1 MKKLLFILFI
11 LPIFSFGQLK
21 VAILD
26 FENTS
31 GIDKYDGLGKAM
43 SNMLITD
50 LKNNIHPRKV
60 IFMERSQLN
69 KILDE
74 QNLQKSKKFDNKTV
88 VEFGKLS
95 GVDFVI
101 IGSVYVLDNI
111 CNISSR
117 MVNVKTSE
125 IEYSKEVNGAISDWI
140 KLKSDLAI
148 EFANIVNNPISIEN
162 SDQTTSEGVLVQYAK
177 IIEAIDQENINLAE
191 GMIQMMKD
199 LQVDFNY
206 LDFLSEDIQKIK
218 ERLEDLELE
227 LEISVTD
234 PMGSANNFY
243 YNEDYINSIKYLK
256 IGRNRL
262 GKNNIGGLIDYYYL
276 LYKSYLQVDI
286 KKSSLYC
293 DSILEIYPHLEFAVH
308 AKAGILIYNNN
319 NDQAIVLLKSLISN
333 YEDAGDAKVFRKL
346 GYDWLER
353 NGIDRRGGGV
363 GVSILDSYN
372 FKKGY
377 KVFGTFQGLNTFAK
391 NLHFLLDLMDVSN
404 SHIEIIEYLESIN
417 FIHKKMHKDQFEVN
431 FALGWYYLK
440 NNQLEES
447 VQTYSDILDYFKD
460 GFFDKER
467 DVLYSAHWE
476 SSYFGK
482 NSKSNNVTQQSVY
495 IMSCINL
502 GHAYLCLGNIEEA
515 ANIYSS
521 YNFEFFLSDTKYS
534 STYSIKYEM
543 TIKEALMQDWE
554 ELDKN
559 GILSKQM
566 HSQIKRRLNL

>member
-1 MKKLLFILFI
+1 MKKLLFILLF

-31 GIDKYDGLGKAM
+31 GIAKYDGLGKAM

-50 LKNNIHPRKV
+50 LTNNIHPRKV

-74 QNLQKSKKFDNKTV
+74 QNLQKSKKFDNKTAV
-88 VEFGKLS
+88 DFGKLS

-117 MVNVKTSE
+117 MVNVETSE
-125 IEYSKEVNGAISDWI
+125 IEYSKEANGAISDWI

-177 IIEAIDQENINLAE
+177 IIEAIDQENIDLAE

-206 LDFLSEDIQKIK
+206 LDFLTEDIQKIK

-234 PMGSANNFY
+234 PIGSANNFY

-256 IGRNRL
+256 IARNRL
-262 GKNNIGGLIDYYYL
+262 GKNNIGGLIDCYYK

-286 KKSSLYC
+286 KKSSMYC
-293 DSILEIYPHLEFAVH
+293 DSILEIYPYLEFAVY

-333 YEDAGDAKVFRKL
+333 YEDAGDAKVFYKFL
-346 GYDWLER
+346 SDWQHR
-353 NGIDRRGGGV
+353 NGIDRSSGGTGI
-363 GVSILDSYN
+363 SILDSYS
-372 FKKGY
+372 FKKGFKY
-377 KVFGTFQGLNTFAK
+377 NGSFQGKDFTE

-417 FIHKKMHKDQFEVN
+417 FLHKKMHKDQFEVN

-447 VQTYSDILDYFKD
+447 VQTYGDILDYFKD
-460 GFFDKER
+460 GLFDKER
-467 DVLYSAHWE
+467 GVLYSAHWE

-482 NSKSNNVTQQSVY
+482 NSKSNNVTQQDVY

-502 GHAYLCLGNIEEA
+502 GHVYLCLGNIEEA

-521 YNFEFFLSDTKYS
+521 YSFDLFLSD
-534 STYSIKYEM
+534 YEM

-554 ELDKN
+554 ELDKD

-566 HSQIKRRLNL
+566 YSQIKRRLNLKED